1 MMARFYLI
9 FAFLLLSAAK
19 AFSQDVQYSQFYANP
34 FYLNPALAGSTG
46 LTRLGVNFRNQWP
59 ALDQSFIAYTTYAD
73 HFSEKY
79 NSGFGLIVSGA
90 RESFSQSTTN
100 EIGLVYS
107 YRLRLG
113 EKRFLHVGAQ
123 GSLLSRD
130 VLFDQV
136 ILGTQLDLDKGV
148 VVGEPGEGFSG
159 DSRFRAFD
167 LNTGL
172 LYYEDKFWFGVSAFH
187 LLEPQIS
194 YLEIN
199 SNRLPIKYSFHGG
212 VRFNLAPGNINDYFN
227 NTDQER
233 SLALAFNYKS
243 QGVFDQLDI
252 GAEFYFEP
260 LILGLWYRG
269 LPTKYNL
276 PNNESL
282 IGLIGVELESGL
294 DFGYSFDYSIS
305 KLGQSVSGGAHE
317 VSVRYVFSSKD
328 PSKKK
333 YPPLPTFRY

>member
-1 MMARFYLI
+1 MMRIYLVL
-9 FAFLLLSAAK
+9 FAMLVSMSK
-19 AFSQDVQYSQFYANP
+19 ALSQDVQYSQFYANP

-46 LTRLGVNFRNQWP
+46 LTRVGGNFRNQWP
-59 ALDQSFIAYTTYAD
+59 ALDQSFIAYTAYAD

-79 NSGFGLIVSGA
+79 NSGIGIVISGA
-90 RESFSQSTTN
+90 KESFTESTTS

-123 GSLLSRD
+123 GSFLSRD
-130 VLFDQV
+130 ALFDKV
-136 ILGTQLDLDKGV
+136 VLGTQLDIDRGV
-148 VVGEPGEGFSG
+148 IVGEPGDGFTG
-159 DSRFRAFD
+159 DSRLRTLD
-167 LNTGL
+167 LNIGL
-172 LYYEDKFWFGVSAFH
+172 LYYEDKFWFGFSAFH
-187 LLEPQIS
+187 LFKPQIS

-199 SNRLPIKYSFHGG
+199 SNKLPIKYSLQGG

-233 SLALAFNYKS
+233 SLAFAFNYKK
-243 QGVFDQLDI
+243 QGVFDQVDI

-260 LILGLWYRG
+260 LILGFWYRG

-282 IGLIGVELESGL
+282 IGLVGVELDSGL
-294 DFGYSFDYSIS
+294 DIGYSYDFTVS
-305 KLGQSVSGGAHE
+305 KLGLAVSGGAHE
-317 VSVRYVFSSKD
+317 VSIRYVFSSHD
-328 PSKKK
+328 PRKKY

>member
-1 MMARFYLI
+1 MMRIYLV
-9 FAFLLLSAAK
+9 FVFLLLLTSR

-46 LTRLGVNFRNQWP
+46 LTRVGVNFRNQWP
-59 ALDQSFIAYTTYAD
+59 ALDQSFIAYTAYAD

-79 NSGFGLIVSGA
+79 NSGLGIIVSGA
-90 RESFSQSTTN
+90 RESFNQSRTD

-113 EKRFLHVGAQ
+113 EKRLLHVGAQ
-123 GSLLSRD
+123 GSFLSRD

-136 ILGTQLDLDKGV
+136 ILGTQLDIDKGV
-148 VVGEPGEGFSG
+148 VVGEPGAGFSG
-159 DSRFRAFD
+159 DSRLRAGD
-167 LNTGL
+167 INAGL
-172 LYYEDKFWFGVSAFH
+172 LYYEDKFWFGFSAFH

-194 YLEIN
+194 YLELN
-199 SNRLPIKYSFHGG
+199 SNRLPVKYSLHGG
-212 VRFNLAPGNINDYFN
+212 VRFNLAPGNINDFFN

-233 SLALAFNYKS
+233 SLALAFNYKA
-243 QGVFDQLDI
+243 QGAFDQLDL

-260 LILGLWYRG
+260 LILGFWYRG
-269 LPTKYNL
+269 LPSKYNL

-282 IGLIGVELESGL
+282 IGLIGIELDSGL

-305 KLGQSVSGGAHE
+305 KLGQRVSGGAHE
-317 VSVRYVFSSKD
+317 ISLRYVFSPSNQRKKD
-328 PSKKK
+328 YSE
-333 YPPLPTFRY
+333 LPTFRY

>member
-1 MMARFYLI
+1 MMRRYFV
-9 FAFLLLSAAK
+9 FVFLLLSASQ

-46 LTRLGVNFRNQWP
+46 LTRVGVNFRNQWP
-59 ALDQSFIAYTTYAD
+59 ALDQSFVAYSAYAD

-79 NSGFGLIVSGA
+79 NSGLGIIVSGA
-90 RESFSQSTTN
+90 RESFNQSRTD

-107 YRLRLG
+107 YRLQLG
-113 EKRFLHVGAQ
+113 EKRFLHVGTQ
-123 GSLLSRD
+123 GSLISRD
-130 VLFDQV
+130 VLFDQL
-136 ILGTQLDLDKGV
+136 ILGTQLDIDKGV
-148 VVGEPGEGFSG
+148 IIGEPGIGFSG
-159 DSRFRAFD
+159 DSKLRAID
-167 LNTGL
+167 MNAGL
-172 LYYEDKFWFGVSAFH
+172 LYYEDKFWFGFSAFH
-187 LLEPQIS
+187 LLKPQIS
-194 YLEIN
+194 YLELN
-199 SNRLPIKYSFHGG
+199 SNRLPIKYSVQGG

-233 SLALAFNYKS
+233 SLAFAFNYKT
-243 QGVFDQLDI
+243 QGVFDQLDV

-282 IGLIGVELESGL
+282 IGLIGIELDAGL

-305 KLGQSVSGGAHE
+305 KLGQQVSGGAHE
-317 VSVRYVFSSKD
+317 VSVRYVFSSQNPREKH
-328 PSKKK
+328 
-333 YPPLPTFRY
+333 YPALPTFRY

>member
-1 MMARFYLI
+1 MRIYLVFVFGLL
-9 FAFLLLSAAK
+9 FASK
-19 AFSQDVQYSQFYANP
+19 GFSQDVQYSQFYANP

-46 LTRLGVNFRNQWP
+46 LTRVGVNFRNQWP
-59 ALDQSFIAYTTYAD
+59 ALDQSFIAYTAYAD

-79 NSGFGLIVSGA
+79 NSGFGIVVSGA
-90 RESFSQSTTN
+90 RESFNQSRTD
-100 EIGLVYS
+100 EIGLLYS

-123 GSLLSRD
+123 GSFISRD

-136 ILGTQLDLDKGV
+136 ILGTQLDIDKGV
-148 VVGEPGEGFSG
+148 ITGDPGAGFSG
-159 DSRFRAFD
+159 DSRLRAGD
-167 LNTGL
+167 VNAGL
-172 LYYEDKFWFGVSAFH
+172 LYYEDKFWIGMSAFH
-187 LLEPQIS
+187 LLKPQIS

-199 SNRLPIKYSFHGG
+199 SNKLPIKYSVHGG
-212 VRFNLAPGNINDYFN
+212 LRFNLAPGNINDYFN

-233 SLALAFNYKS
+233 SLAFAFNYKS
-243 QGVFDQLDI
+243 QGAFDQLDI

-260 LILGLWYRG
+260 LILGIWYRG

-282 IGLIGVELESGL
+282 IGLIGIELDSGL

-305 KLGQSVSGGAHE
+305 KLGQRVSGGAHE
-317 VSVRYVFSSKD
+317 VSVRFVFSSHD
-328 PSKKK
+328 PRKK
-333 YPPLPTFRY
+333 YYPALPTFRY